1 MVSDSI
7 SLTTIQKR
15 LAEGAPPGR
24 VDEPTI
30 RRMWWAALETLQ
42 DDILLPSDPAQG
54 LWLAAPLPALYE
66 SRLLSR
72 LNGWVWAPDELESL
86 QSPQCGLLL
95 PSRVRSVRKRNYS
108 EIGGYQRL
116 PLRQEDG
123 RDPLLLI
130 ITPDV
135 QLALALQ
142 GKPGQ
147 RHLLMRSDP
156 ETLSD
161 LLKMLDLRLDSEDPE
176 HAIQLRQALAN
187 LGPLQS
193 NPELGK
199 LFWPRLAERLAG
211 LAPSLTLQSLPEE
224 SPDAKSSKETNQG
237 SNAELT
243 LLEALTHEV
252 RTPLATIR
260 TLIHTL
266 LRRRDLPDVVVSR
279 LEQINA
285 ECTEQIDRFGL
296 IFYAAELQRQ
306 PPDASLL
313 AHTDL
318 GAMLT
323 MLYPAW
329 SHQLE
334 RRGIKLQL
342 DITPDLPEVLSDPGR
357 LEPMLG
363 GLIDRTSRGLPAGNN
378 LSMTLRPAGSRLKL
392 QILSQI
398 PNTEEQKAT
407 DKDQNADLGPVLSW
421 DPNTGSLQLS
431 QAATQRMLASLGGLL
446 TKRRDKGLTVFFPI
460 AEENN

>member
-95 PSRVRSVRKRNYS
+95 PSRVRSVQKRNYS

-135 QLALALQ
+135 QLAIALQ

-323 MLYPAW
+323 MLCPAW

>member
-1 MVSDSI
+1 VSDSI

-24 VDEPTI
+24 VDEPTV
-30 RRMWWAALETLQ
+30 RRLWWAALDTLQ
-42 DDILLPSDPAQG
+42 DDILLPRNPDQG
-54 LWLAAPLPALYE
+54 IWLAAPLPALYE
-66 SRLLSR
+66 PRLLNC
-72 LNGWVWAPDELESL
+72 LKGWVWAPDELENL
-86 QSPQCGLLL
+86 QLAHGGLLP
-95 PSRVRSVRKRNYS
+95 PSRVRSIQERSYS
-108 EIGGYQRL
+108 NVGGYQRL

-123 RDPLLLI
+123 HDPLLLI
-130 ITPDV
+130 ITQDV

-142 GKPGQ
+142 GEPGQ

-156 ETLSD
+156 KTLSD

-193 NPELGK
+193 NPELEK
-199 LFWPRLAERLAG
+199 IFWPRLAERLAG
-211 LAPSLTLQSLPEE
+211 MAPSLTLQSIPEI
-224 SPDAKSSKETNQG
+224 SHPPKSREEPNQG
-237 SNAELT
+237 SNAELN

-266 LRRRDLPDVVVSR
+266 LRRSDLPGVVVSR
-279 LEQINA
+279 LQQIDA

-306 PPDASLL
+306 PPDASIL

-323 MLYPAW
+323 MLHPAW
-329 SHQLE
+329 SQQLE
-334 RRGIKLQL
+334 RRGVKLQL
-342 DITPDLPEVLSDPGR
+342 DITPDLPEVLSNPGR

-363 GLIDRTSRGLPAGNN
+363 GLIDRTSRGLPAGGK
-378 LSMTLRPAGSRLKL
+378 LSMTLRPAGPRLKL
-392 QILSQI
+392 QILSQVD
-398 PNTEEQKAT
+398 NTKEQGSK

-446 TKRRDKGLTVFFPI
+446 TQRRDKGLTVFFPI

>member
-176 HAIQLRQALAN
+176 HALQLRQALAN

-323 MLYPAW
+323 MLCPAW

-407 DKDQNADLGPVLSW
+407 DKNQNADLGPVLSW

>member
-323 MLYPAW
+323 MLCPAW

>member
-135 QLALALQ
+135 QLAIALQ

-323 MLYPAW
+323 MLCPAW

>member
-176 HAIQLRQALAN
+176 HALQLRQALAN

-279 LEQINA
+279 LEQIDA

-323 MLYPAW
+323 MLCPAW

-392 QILSQI
+392 QILSQV

>member
-176 HAIQLRQALAN
+176 HALQLRQALAN

-279 LEQINA
+279 LEQIDA

-323 MLYPAW
+323 MLCPAW

-407 DKDQNADLGPVLSW
+407 DKNQNADLGPVLSW

>member
-176 HAIQLRQALAN
+176 HALQLRQALAN

-279 LEQINA
+279 LEQIDA

-323 MLYPAW
+323 MLCPAW

>member
-135 QLALALQ
+135 QLAIALQ

-323 MLYPAW
+323 MLCPAW

-407 DKDQNADLGPVLSW
+407 DKNQNADLGPVLSW

>member
-176 HAIQLRQALAN
+176 HALQLRQALAN

-323 MLYPAW
+323 MLCPAW

-357 LEPMLG
+357 LEPKIG
-363 GLIDRTSRGLPAGNN
+363 R
-378 LSMTLRPAGSRLKL
+378 
-392 QILSQI
+392 
-398 PNTEEQKAT
+398 
-407 DKDQNADLGPVLSW
+407 
-421 DPNTGSLQLS
+421 
-431 QAATQRMLASLGGLL
+431 ASC
-446 TKRRDKGLTVFFPI
+446 RERV
-460 AEENN
+460 

>member
-176 HAIQLRQALAN
+176 HALQLRQALAN

>member
-66 SRLLSR
+66 STLLSR

-279 LEQINA
+279 LEQIDA

-323 MLYPAW
+323 MLCPAW

>member
-156 ETLSD
+156 DTLSD

-176 HAIQLRQALAN
+176 HALQLRQALAN

-323 MLYPAW
+323 MLCPAW

-407 DKDQNADLGPVLSW
+407 DKNQNADLGPVLSW

>member
-176 HAIQLRQALAN
+176 HALQLRQALAN

-323 MLYPAW
+323 MLCPAW

-392 QILSQI
+392 QILSQV

>member
-176 HAIQLRQALAN
+176 HALQLRQALAN

-323 MLYPAW
+323 MLCPAW